1 MTIDRLRS
9 PWQSTTKTTNNRPS
23 RPTKNPSSYSSSSK
37 ATPNTPLTNRP
48 SQPDP
53 MDSKLTRSRT
63 HPTQSKKFST
73 QRSSDGTIESSSS
86 SSSSSLPKSTDTHT
100 YRKRPLSDQPR
111 STRNPVELKQWCL
124 DDFEIGKALG
134 KGKFGHV
141 FLAREKQSGYIIAL
155 KVLYKKELA
164 KNGVEK
170 QLQREVEIQ
179 STLRHPNILRLYGY
193 FHDETR
199 AFLILELAAKG
210 ELYKELQRQTMFPEP
225 VASKYISQMAN
236 ALIYLHS
243 KRIIHRDIK
252 PENLM
257 LGIKGEL
264 KIGDFGWSVKTGV
277 TESRRSTLCGTLD
290 YLPPEMVEGR
300 SHNENVDLWSL
311 GILLYEMICGKP
323 PFEDEQSHD
332 VTYRRIIK
340 VDIQMPA
347 FVSKD
352 AADLI
357 NRLLQYKPSDRLPL
371 RQIPNHPFI
380 TKYARPSKPKEQYN

>member
-1 MTIDRLRS
+1 MIITDLFFDI
-9 PWQSTTKTTNNRPS
+9 
-23 RPTKNPSSYSSSSK
+23 
-37 ATPNTPLTNRP
+37 LTFYLFIFLKKK
-48 SQPDP
+48 SVL
-53 MDSKLTRSRT
+53 LTV
-63 HPTQSKKFST
+63 F
-73 QRSSDGTIESSSS
+73 
-86 SSSSSLPKSTDTHT
+86 
-100 YRKRPLSDQPR
+100 
-111 STRNPVELKQWCL
+111 RNPPELKQWCL

-141 FLAREKQSGYIIAL
+141 FLAREKRSGYIVAL

-210 ELYKELQRQTMFPEP
+210 ELYKELQRQTMFPEA

-264 KIGDFGWSVKTGV
+264 KMGDFGWSVKTGV

-332 VTYRRIIK
+332 VTYRRIVK

-357 NRLLQYKPSDRLPL
+357 KRLLQYKPSDRLPL

-380 TKYARPSKPKEQYN
+380 TKYARPTKPKEQYHS